1 MSSEPSNR
9 FKVGTVHEI
18 TDGSARRVDIGEHP
32 IAVVRI
38 GDRIHAI
45 GDTCSHADYS
55 LSEGDVDTDECT
67 LECPRHGAAFSL
79 TTGEPETLPAIQPVP
94 VYETEVVGD
103 DIWVVL

>member
-18 TDGSARRVDIGEHP
+18 VHGSARRVDIGEYP
-32 IAVVRI
+32 IALVRI

-67 LECPRHGAAFSL
+67 LECPRHGASFSL
-79 TTGEPETLPAIQPVP
+79 TTGEPETLPATQPVP